1 MSEDLKEDRTSPSD
15 RRIIRQIGD
24 LLVCLACSLFLTNC
38 AFLAVVENA
47 VESDGYSRKLT
58 QYRNS
63 FQSDDTPSSK
73 DASTSTDT
81 GSESPTQNDQQWAT
95 TWSVLASTGYV
106 VTVPA
111 DIPRYSV
118 LFLKDWYQE
127 RGQTAKFTEYRRSL
141 LPRKAEYTETTCTF
155 QGTVQIASQEYL
167 SFHTKDFANWDRNSE
182 GITYLLPRQGNGPAL
197 IQTMNS
203 PVQKRPNKP
212 VGIVFDLDEKL
223 PQDNLES
230 QQKEKTD
237 FYLVRL
243 ETDTKLS
250 LSKPD
255 ILLYVCATRSGEG
268 TRITLFT
275 RNKTKWD
282 LSKSYVVEQPIQDNL
297 CWTDTKAALSS
308 AGYLVTVMEDTALVC
323 LRVSLLAVAYTIVP
337 PVAGW

>member
-1 MSEDLKEDRTSPSD
+1 MPKNLKEDRSTHSD
-15 RRIIRQIGD
+15 RRIIRQVGG
-24 LLVCLACSLFLTNC
+24 LLVCLACSFFLTNC
-38 AFLAVVENA
+38 AFLVLVENA
-47 VESDGYSRKLT
+47 VESDGYSQQLTEYRK
-58 QYRNS
+58 S

-73 DASTSTDT
+73 DAPTSADT
-81 GSESPTQNDQQWAT
+81 ESESPTQNDQQWDT

-197 IQTMNS
+197 IQTANS

-223 PQDNLES
+223 SQTNRES
-230 QQKEKTD
+230 QQKEKSD

-243 ETDTKLS
+243 ETDTRLS
-250 LSKPD
+250 SRTPD

-282 LSKSYVVEQPIQDNL
+282 LSKSYVVEQPILDNL

-308 AGYLVTVMEDTALVC
+308 AGYLVTVTEDTAL
-323 LRVSLLAVAYTIVP
+323 LSAGLALLTAAYTILP
-337 PVAGW
+337 PVAG